1 MMTLQ
6 EARLRLTQNGMR
18 MTGTYRNW
26 TINFVEDRDTKHSY
40 TTDDL
45 EDAVLM
51 GGTMRRKRRDATA
64 ARYAFA

>member
-1 MMTLQ
+1 MMTLC
-6 EARLRLTQNGMR
+6 EARQRLTVNNMR
-18 MTGTYRNW
+18 LSGTYRNW
-26 TINFVEDRDTKHSY
+26 TINFVEATDARSAY

-51 GGTMRRKRRDATA
+51 GGKMRRDKRNADA